1 MPDELE
7 VGDRAPNFELPACY
21 GYKAGASSPSAEEK
35 VKVSLKDF
43 EDKKWVVLAFY
54 RQDSSPEDTR
64 LMVGFN
70 EWNRKFKTREVEVL
84 GCSWNGVNSHQQFI
98 EVFQFGFTLLADEH
112 KKVTE
117 LYGVIKEEEDLGEMV
132 KYIERATFV
141 IDKTGMIRAIW
152 RNPEDLRDHPADIW
166 EFIQKEKK
174 AYVGFSRFHKNRMD
188 SNLLLSSSQP
198 SYYPFQ
204 RTKTLECKSTLRGRW
219 GFFFLPLYRGKWGLG

>member
-132 KYIERATFV
+132 KYIERTTFV

-174 AYVGFSRFHKNRMD
+174 A
-188 SNLLLSSSQP
+188 
-198 SYYPFQ
+198 
-204 RTKTLECKSTLRGRW
+204 
-219 GFFFLPLYRGKWGLG
+219 

>member
-7 VGDRAPNFELPACY
+7 VGDRAPNFELPAVY

-35 VKVSLKDF
+35 VVVNLKDF
-43 EDKKWVVLAFY
+43 QDKKWVVLAFY

-98 EVFQFGFTLLADEH
+98 EVFQFGFTFLADEH
-112 KKVTE
+112 KKVTD
-117 LYGVIKEEEDLGEMV
+117 LYGVIKEEDDLGEMV
-132 KYIERATFV
+132 KFTERTTFV

-152 RNPEDLRDHPADIW
+152 RDIEDLREHPAKVW
-166 EFIQKEKK
+166 EFVKAEKK
-174 AYVGFSRFHKNRMD
+174 
-188 SNLLLSSSQP
+188 
-198 SYYPFQ
+198 
-204 RTKTLECKSTLRGRW
+204 
-219 GFFFLPLYRGKWGLG
+219 

>member
-7 VGDRAPNFELPACY
+7 VGDRAPNFELPAVY

-35 VKVSLKDF
+35 VKISLKDF

-84 GCSWNGVNSHQQFI
+84 GCSWNGVNAHQQFI
-98 EVFQFGFTLLADEH
+98 EVFQFGFTLLADEY
-112 KKVTE
+112 KKASE
-117 LYGVIKEEEDLGEMV
+117 QYGVIKEEDDLGEKV
-132 KYIERATFV
+132 KYIERTTFI

-152 RNPEDLRDHPADIW
+152 RNPEDLREHPASVW

-174 AYVGFSRFHKNRMD
+174 
-188 SNLLLSSSQP
+188 
-198 SYYPFQ
+198 
-204 RTKTLECKSTLRGRW
+204 
-219 GFFFLPLYRGKWGLG
+219 

>member
-7 VGDRAPNFELPACY
+7 VGDRAPNFELPAVY
-21 GYKAGASSPSAEEK
+21 GYKAGKSSPSAEEK
-35 VKVSLKDF
+35 VVVGLKDF
-43 EDKKWVVLAFY
+43 QDKKWVIIVFY

-98 EVFQFGFTLLADEH
+98 EVFQFGCTFLADEH

-117 LYGVIKEEEDLGEMV
+117 LYGVVKEEDDLGQMV
-132 KYIERATFV
+132 KYIERSAFV

-152 RNPEDLRDHPADIW
+152 RNIEDLRGHSAIVW
-166 EFIQKEKK
+166 EFIQKEK
-174 AYVGFSRFHKNRMD
+174 R
-188 SNLLLSSSQP
+188 
-198 SYYPFQ
+198 
-204 RTKTLECKSTLRGRW
+204 
-219 GFFFLPLYRGKWGLG
+219 

>member
-43 EDKKWVVLAFY
+43 EDKKWVILAFY

-84 GCSWNGVNSHQQFI
+84 GCSWNGVNAHQQFI

-117 LYGVIKEEEDLGEMV
+117 QY
-132 KYIERATFV
+132 
-141 IDKTGMIRAIW
+141 
-152 RNPEDLRDHPADIW
+152 
-166 EFIQKEKK
+166 
-174 AYVGFSRFHKNRMD
+174 
-188 SNLLLSSSQP
+188 LS
-198 SYYPFQ
+198 
-204 RTKTLECKSTLRGRW
+204 LIHI
-219 GFFFLPLYRGKWGLG
+219 